1 MDRSSVGAG
10 AIARGSGLGG
20 ARERAAASASDGC
33 GALATRR
40 AEAHLNANSAL
51 ISAGEESRAG
61 APRPGDSSRPVAV
74 EGAPRGASLCA
85 AYGAEPHTSTARLSR
100 TAHLVG
106 RWRSGPRMRERQS
119 DIISPTIFEGMGPN
133 ARDPPPRAGASRSR
147 RGARRA
153 RRRTWPPSRSSRSH
167 QSRLS
172 ASTARARRL
181 RLAARSPAAR
191 ERRVGGG
198 VVIPARGRAVPTWRA
213 CHRCVQRT
221 LSATPARL
229 VPSRPPG
236 RRDAPRRTP
245 RTRAR
250 PTTRKGCPPVHET
263 RRRLRRLRRRR
274 RSRDAR
280 RAGAHPFLPHA
291 DIPLTPPSCRFVPTC
306 SQYGMTA
313 FRKFGPAKGF
323 VLTAWRILRCNPWG
337 GRGYDPPAWPPV
349 GLGGTAAPDDY

>member
-51 ISAGEESRAG
+51 ISAGEESKAG
-61 APRPGDSSRPVAV
+61 APRPRGLISAGRGRRCAARRFPLRGVR
-74 EGAPRGASLCA
+74 RGAAHINGSA
-85 AYGAEPHTSTARLSR
+85 IQNRASR
-100 TAHLVG
+100 RTVEI
-106 RWRSGPRMRERQS
+106 RTP

-133 ARDPPPRAGASRSR
+133 ARESAT
-147 RGARRA
+147 A
-153 RRRTWPPSRSSRSH
+153 RRRVA
-167 QSRLS
+167 QSTRRPTRATSNMAAQSVIALAPVAPLRVDRARD
-172 ASTARARRL
+172 ASTSGRAF
-181 RLAARSPAAR
+181 APSR

-221 LSATPARL
+221 FSATPARL
-229 VPSRPPG
+229 VPSRPLE
-236 RRDAPRRTP
+236 APRCAP
-245 RTRAR
+245 ENA
-250 PTTRKGCPPVHET
+250 E
-263 RRRLRRLRRRR
+263 
-274 RSRDAR
+274 DAR
-280 RAGAHPFLPHA
+280 ATDDAEGVPTPSTKPDDDSDDSDDA
-291 DIPLTPPSCRFVPTC
+291 DDPATRVALALIRFYRTQISPLTPPSCRFVPTC

-323 VLTAWRILRCNPWG
+323 VLTAWRILRCNPRG